1 MDGAADFRIAGHRD
15 IWKILTC
22 HLDHDLL
29 KETDARFGGGTLAS
43 MRHGEYRE
51 SVDVSYR
58 K

>member
-1 MDGAADFRIAGHRD
+1 MQAGETPACIQTFVRE
-15 IWKILTC
+15 
-22 HLDHDLL
+22 
-29 KETDARFGGGTLAS
+29 ETDARFGGGTLTS